1 MQYTV
6 RPTEYH
12 RGYCP
17 TICDTMES
25 AEEQLALMR
34 KHTDFDWEI
43 VEELDEDEEELQR
56 IEDEE
61 HVRQYRRYYD
71 DEDDGTLYDDD
82 EDDDYDE
89 DEGVPEYVLETAQ
102 CTQAYH
108 EYEKAMEGFKLYCAY
123 YEREGWE
130 MVVKKRAMNSVN
142 INGETVCAMRA
153 VYRKGEVRESVE
165 LSVRIEC
172 D

>member
-34 KHTDFDWEI
+34 KHTTFEWEI
-43 VEELDEDEEELQR
+43 VEELDEDEE
-56 IEDEE
+56 
-61 HVRQYRRYYD
+61 
-71 DEDDGTLYDDD
+71 
-82 EDDDYDE
+82 DDDYNE
-89 DEGVPEYVLETAQ
+89 DEGKPEYVLATAQ

-108 EYEKAMEGFKLYCAY
+108 EYQKAMEGFKLYCDY

-130 MVVKKRAMNSVN
+130 LVVKKRAMNSVN

-153 VYRKGEVRESVE
+153 VYRKDEVRESVE